1 MVECTWVRELL
12 LTRRAIAVL
21 GTCASQSNSCGSVS
35 SYESRSTQLKGM
47 WIVHALHCLP
57 AGRRCVGLAL
67 AAVTPL
73 HASIQFAGWL
83 GMQRSNWG
91 SARSASA
98 CMVGWF
104 ISEIFRFPFFL
115 HVQHAWTATAS
126 CGWSC
131 PWIRYCGSQFH
142 APFYVLGLQ
151 ISDH

>member
-104 ISEIFRFPFFL
+104 ISEIFRFPFFCTYNMHGRL
-115 HVQHAWTATAS
+115 RLRVA
-126 CGWSC
+126 G
-131 PWIRYCGSQFH
+131 PVRGSVTV
-142 APFYVLGLQ
+142 ARNSMRPSTY
-151 ISDH
+151 